1 MRPFSFLTGLVLGM
15 TVMYLFDPKAGE
27 HRRARLR
34 SAIDPSPEHDIEEA
48 AAAAKESID
57 SAASA
62 ALNPT
67 G

>member
-1 MRPFSFLTGLVLGM
+1 MRPFTFFTGIVVGM
-15 TVMYLFDPKAGE
+15 TLMYLFDPKAGE

-34 SAIDPSPEHDIEEA
+34 SAMAPSPEHDLEEA
-48 AAAAKESID
+48 AASAKEAID
-57 SAASA
+57 SAADA